1 MFKKSLQNII
11 EHTDG
16 SLGVL
21 IMGTDGIAVEKVMAS
36 DVDNSKLDDATA
48 AEFTSLIKNAQRTGG
63 DLNLGT
69 LNELVIAC
77 QETNIIIRLLSKDY
91 FIVLALKSDGNIG
104 RGRYELRKAELILA
118 REFAL

>member
-21 IMGTDGIAVEKVMAS
+21 IMGTDGIAVEKVMAT
-36 DVDNSKLDDATA
+36 DADNSKLDDATA

-63 DLNLGT
+63 DLNLGK

-77 QETNIIIRLLSKDY
+77 QETNVIIRLLSKDY